1 MTNAPKG
8 TKDLMPKET
17 ALFRYLENE
26 FLKVASSYGYNEIM
40 TPVIEHTELFS
51 RGVGSGTDIVQ
62 KEMYTFKDLGG
73 RSISLRPEGT
83 AGVARAYVQSGEL
96 SKAKPVKYSY
106 VSSCF
111 RYEKPQ
117 SGRQRM
123 FHQLGIECFGSKEV
137 QADAEVIMLASD
149 FLNNI
154 GLKEITLKIN
164 SIGCNKCR
172 EKYKEALVK
181 YYESVSENLCET
193 CKIRLNTNPMRL
205 LDCKEDECTKYSSD
219 APSILDFICSECAN
233 DFSKLQELLTDAGIQ
248 YEVDPRIVRGLD
260 YYNKTAF
267 EFIHEKIGAKATVCG
282 GGRYDNLINTLAGI
296 KEPGIGFGIGLERL
310 MLAIDSENIDKS
322 ISTSPEYVIIPAG
335 ENVPHEKIYAIAKM
349 LRNSGK
355 TVVVDIMNRNF
366 KSLIKYA
373 NKINAKYAL
382 ILGED
387 ELKNEA
393 VTVKNMASGDQR
405 TVKISE
411 LVNSQETI
419 VREL

>member
-149 FLNNI
+149 FLNNL

-219 APSILDFICSECAN
+219 APSILDFLCSECAN
-233 DFSKLQELLTDAGIQ
+233 DFSKLQELLTNAGIQ

-282 GGRYDNLINTLAGI
+282 GGRYDNLINTLAEI

-393 VTVKNMASGDQR
+393 VTVKNMASGDQK

-419 VREL
+419 

>member
-83 AGVARAYVQSGEL
+83 AGVARAYVQSGDL

-149 FLNNI
+149 FLNNL
-154 GLKEITLKIN
+154 GLKEITLTIN

-373 NKINAKYAL
+373 NKINAKYVL

-387 ELKNEA
+387 ELKNET

-419 VREL
+419 

>member
-17 ALFRYLENE
+17 ALFRHLENE
-26 FLKVASSYGYNEIM
+26 FLKTTSSYGYNEIM
-40 TPVIEHTELFS
+40 TPIIEHTELFS

-62 KEMYTFKDLGG
+62 KEMYTFKDLSG

-96 SKAKPVKYSY
+96 SKVKPVKYSY

-219 APSILDFICSECAN
+219 APSILDFLCSECAN
-233 DFSKLQELLTDAGIQ
+233 DFSKLQELLTDAEIQ

-267 EFIHEKIGAKATVCG
+267 EFIHENIGAKATVCG
-282 GGRYDNLINTLAGI
+282 GGRYDNLIYTLAAI
-296 KEPGIGFGIGLERL
+296 EEPGIGFGIGLERL
-310 MLAIDSENIDKS
+310 MLAIDSENINKS

-366 KSLIKYA
+366 KSLIKYT

-419 VREL
+419 

>member
-83 AGVARAYVQSGEL
+83 AGVARAYVQSGDL

-137 QADAEVIMLASD
+137 QADAEVIMLAND

-310 MLAIDSENIDKS
+310 MLAIDNENIDKS

-419 VREL
+419 

>member
-149 FLNNI
+149 FLSNI

-205 LDCKEDECTKYSSD
+205 LDCKEDECIKYSSD
-219 APSILDFICSECAN
+219 APSILDFLCSECAN
-233 DFSKLQELLTDAGIQ
+233 DFSKLQELLTNAGIQ

-267 EFIHEKIGAKATVCG
+267 EFIHENIGAKATVCG

-419 VREL
+419 

>member
-149 FLNNI
+149 FLNNL

-164 SIGCNKCR
+164 SIGCSKCR

-267 EFIHEKIGAKATVCG
+267 EFIHEKIGAKDTVCG

-387 ELKNEA
+387 ELKDEA
-393 VTVKNMASGDQR
+393 VTVKNMASGDQK

-419 VREL
+419 

>member
-17 ALFRYLENE
+17 ALFRYFENE

-219 APSILDFICSECAN
+219 APSILDFLCSECAN
-233 DFSKLQELLTDAGIQ
+233 DFSKLQELLTNAGIQ

-419 VREL
+419 

>member
-296 KEPGIGFGIGLERL
+296 KETGIGFGIGLERL

-419 VREL
+419 

>member
-17 ALFRYLENE
+17 ALFRYLESE
-26 FLKVASSYGYNEIM
+26 FLEVASSYGYNEIM

-83 AGVARAYVQSGEL
+83 AGVARAYVQSGDL

-149 FLNNI
+149 FLSNI
-154 GLKEITLKIN
+154 GLNEITLKIN

-172 EKYKEALVK
+172 EKYKKALVE

-205 LDCKEDECTKYSSD
+205 LDCKEDGCTKYSSD
-219 APSILDFICSECAN
+219 APSILDFLCSECAK

-296 KEPGIGFGIGLERL
+296 EEPGIGFGIGLERL

-419 VREL
+419 

>member
-149 FLNNI
+149 FLNNL
-154 GLKEITLKIN
+154 GLKKITLKIN
-164 SIGCNKCR
+164 SIGCSKCR

-219 APSILDFICSECAN
+219 APSILDFLCSECAN
-233 DFSKLQELLTDAGIQ
+233 DFSKLQELLTNAGIQ
-248 YEVDPRIVRGLD
+248 YKVDPRIVRGLD

-419 VREL
+419 

>member
-387 ELKNEA
+387 ELKNKA

-419 VREL
+419 

>member
-83 AGVARAYVQSGEL
+83 AGVARAYVQSGDL

-205 LDCKEDECTKYSSD
+205 LDCKEDECTRYSSD

-322 ISTSPEYVIIPAG
+322 ISTSPEYVIMPVG

-419 VREL
+419 

>member
-83 AGVARAYVQSGEL
+83 AGVARAYVQSGDL

-137 QADAEVIMLASD
+137 QADAEVIMLAND

-219 APSILDFICSECAN
+219 APSILDFLCSECAN
-233 DFSKLQELLTDAGIQ
+233 DFSKLQELLTNAGIQ

-322 ISTSPEYVIIPAG
+322 ISTSPEYVIMPVG

-373 NKINAKYAL
+373 NKINAKCAL

-419 VREL
+419 

>member
-83 AGVARAYVQSGEL
+83 AGVARAYVQSGDL

-387 ELKNEA
+387 ELKDEA

-419 VREL
+419 

>member
-83 AGVARAYVQSGEL
+83 AGVARAYVQSGDL

-219 APSILDFICSECAN
+219 APSILDFLCSECAN

-267 EFIHEKIGAKATVCG
+267 EFIHENIGAKATVCG

-310 MLAIDSENIDKS
+310 MLAINSENINKS

-419 VREL
+419 

>member
-17 ALFRYLENE
+17 TLFRYLENE

-83 AGVARAYVQSGEL
+83 AGVARAYVQSGDL

-219 APSILDFICSECAN
+219 APSILDFLCSECAN
-233 DFSKLQELLTDAGIQ
+233 DFSKLQELLTNAGIQ

-296 KEPGIGFGIGLERL
+296 EEPGIGFGIGLERL

-335 ENVPHEKIYAIAKM
+335 ENFPHEKIYAIAKM

-419 VREL
+419 